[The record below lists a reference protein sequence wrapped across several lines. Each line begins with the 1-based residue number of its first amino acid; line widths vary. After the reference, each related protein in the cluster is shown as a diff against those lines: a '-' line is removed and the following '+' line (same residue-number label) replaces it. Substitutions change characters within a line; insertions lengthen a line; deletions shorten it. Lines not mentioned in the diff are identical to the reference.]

1 MRKKLVTAYVGLG
14 SNQGDS
20 VENIRQALRKLN
32 ANPGVRVR
40 EVAGLYKTAPV
51 GYLEQEWFVNTV
63 ARIETSLSPYGL
75 LKLLLA
81 IEDELG
87 RIRTIRWGPR
97 TLDLDLLIYAGEEIE
112 STELTVPHP
121 RMQERAFVMVP
132 LAELAPDLLINGQ
145 RAEQIAKILKKD
157 QEIVGTEQKVW

>member
-51 GYLEQEWFVNTV
+51 GYLEQDWFINTV
-63 ARIETSLSPYGL
+63 ARIETSLNPHGL
-75 LKLLLA
+75 LKLLLT

-132 LAELAPDLLINGQ
+132 LAEIAPDLLINGQ
-145 RAEQIAKILKKD
+145 RTEQIAKILKKD

>member
-1 MRKKLVTAYVGLG
+1 MVTAYVGLG

-20 VENIRQALRKLN
+20 VENIRQGLRKLN
-32 ANPGVRVR
+32 ANPGVKVR

-51 GYLEQEWFVNTV
+51 GYLEQDWFVNTV
-63 ARIETSLSPYGL
+63 ARIETSLNPHGL
-75 LKLLLA
+75 LKLLLT

-121 RMQERAFVMVP
+121 RMRERAFVMVP
-132 LAELAPDLLINGQ
+132 LAEIAPDLLINGQ